1 MKGVPRLFVCVMA
14 VSLAGA
20 ASRSLLAQNEPEQ
33 VVPFSDP
40 SRPGKVEAELL
51 SGSITVRGENRRDVA
66 IVMRQRP
73 EKPSTASTPAPPA
86 GLRRLQ
92 QMAGFEVS
100 EERNQIKIESS
111 SFRRSG
117 SLELKVPLRTNLELN
132 AVNDGTITVEN
143 VEGEIE
149 IENVNGPV
157 VLTNVAG
164 SVVANSVNGG
174 VTAKLTRVMADKAMA
189 FTSLNGPVDVT
200 LPATIKANL
209 KMRSDQGDVFT
220 DFEVQMRPAPADT
233 NTNTGGR
240 RGGRYRV
247 EVNRSIY
254 GAVNGGGPEIELRT
268 FNGSVFLR
276 KGAQ

>member
-1 MKGVPRLFVCVMA
+1 MMGVPRLLVCLMA
-14 VSLAGA
+14 LALAGA
-20 ASRSLLAQNEPEQ
+20 ASGALLLAQNDPEHI
-33 VVPFSDP
+33 VPFSDP
-40 SRPGKVEAELL
+40 SRPGKVEVQLL
-51 SGSITVRGENRRDVA
+51 SGAITVRGEARKDVA

-73 EKPSTASTPAPPA
+73 ERPSTALPAPPA

-92 QMAGFEVS
+92 QVAGFEVS
-100 EERNQIKIESS
+100 EERNEIKIEAT

-117 SLELKVPLRTNLELN
+117 SLELRVPQRTNLELN

-174 VTAKLTRVMADKAMA
+174 VTARLTRVMADKAMA

-200 LPATIKANL
+200 LPPTIKATL

-220 DFEVQMRPAPADT
+220 DFDVQLRPAPAEAA
-233 NTNTGGR
+233 NAER
-240 RGGRYRV
+240 RGGKYRV

>member
-1 MKGVPRLFVCVMA
+1 MA
-14 VSLAGA
+14 LALAGA
-20 ASRSLLAQNEPEQ
+20 ASGALLLAQNEAEQ
-33 VVPFSDP
+33 IVPLSDP
-40 SRPGKVEAELL
+40 SRPGKVDIELL
-51 SGSITVRGENRRDVA
+51 SGSITVRGEARKDVA

-73 EKPSTASTPAPPA
+73 EKPSTTPSAPA

-92 QMAGFEVS
+92 QVAGFEVS
-100 EERNQIKIESS
+100 EERNEIKIEGN

-117 SLELKVPLRTNLELN
+117 SLELRVPQRTNLELN

-149 IENVNGPV
+149 VENVNGPV

-174 VTAKLTRVMADKAMA
+174 VTARLTRVMADKAMA

-200 LPATIKANL
+200 LPPTIKATL

-220 DFEVQMRPAPADT
+220 DFDVQLRPAPADS
-233 NTNTGGR
+233 NTGAR
-240 RGGRYRV
+240 RGGKYRV
-247 EVNRSIY
+247 EVNRAIY